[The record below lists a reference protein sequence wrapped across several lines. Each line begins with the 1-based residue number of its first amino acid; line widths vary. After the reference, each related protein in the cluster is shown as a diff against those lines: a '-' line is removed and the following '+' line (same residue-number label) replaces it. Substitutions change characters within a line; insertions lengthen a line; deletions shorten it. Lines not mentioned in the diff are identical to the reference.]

1 MRTSKPPKRVRL
13 GPRHAPKKPRVSNE
27 LEKLHQDKSAA
38 SRYEVSNQL
47 RELLTSE
54 GIPASARVTAA
65 RTLAEMEGLIGRH
78 QLAPERAEA
87 PVSSLSREALVSELE
102 RLRTLVDLGLVR

>member
-1 MRTSKPPKRVRL
+1 MKTVKRVRL
-13 GPRHAPKKPRVSNE
+13 GPRHAPKKARVNKG
-27 LEKLHQDKSAA
+27 LGPVDQDKHAT
-38 SRYEVSNQL
+38 SRYEVTDHL
-47 RELLTSE
+47 RGLIASE
-54 GIPASARVTAA
+54 DIPAAAKVTAA

-78 QLAPERAEA
+78 RLAPERAEA